1 MTSPHPV
8 QFKGSALA
16 RWLLSR
22 MGWRIAFEGL
32 PTLQGVA
39 VVYPHTSNWDFI
51 VGILAKWAIGIP
63 AHFWGKDTL
72 FQVPVF
78 GRWLRWVGGL
88 PIDRRTAH
96 GAVGQMVDTFAEHAR
111 EGRLLW
117 LGLAPE
123 GTRKRT
129 PGWRSGFYQVALG
142 AGVPLGIVRLDWGRR
157 ELRFVD
163 FFTLSGNEA
172 ADYAR
177 LQTLFADVRGYHAEQ
192 GCPIVPWRPNKDS
205 HDRQD

>member
-1 MTSPHPV
+1 MLAQHPV

-16 RWLLSR
+16 RSLLR
-22 MGWRIAFEGL
+22 LMGWRVVFEGL
-32 PTLQGVA
+32 PGHQGVA
-39 VVYPHTSNWDFI
+39 IVYPHTSNWDFI
-51 VGILAKWAIGIP
+51 IGILAKWAIGIP
-63 AHFWGKDTL
+63 ARFWGKDTL
-72 FQVPVF
+72 FDVPLF
-78 GRWLRWVGGL
+78 GSWLRWVGGL
-88 PIDRRTAH
+88 PIDRRAAN
-96 GAVGQMVDTFAEHAR
+96 GAVGQMVETFRTHEQQ
-111 EGRLLW
+111 GRMLW

-163 FFTLSGNEA
+163 FMTPCGDEA

-177 LQTLFADVRGYHAEQ
+177 LNALYEDVRGYHADQ
-192 GCPIVPWRPNKDS
+192 ACPILPWRPNKENP
-205 HDRQD
+205 